1 MQRHTKTYKPLNTAK
16 DMQRHTKTYKETER
30 HAKSHKNITKTHN
43 SVTKTHHNRFWY
55 VGNILVYLCKLF
67 FNKKQL
73 KSV

>member
-43 SVTKTHHNRFWY
+43 SVSQRHITIDFDM
-55 VGNILVYLCKLF
+55 
-67 FNKKQL
+67 
-73 KSV
+73 